1 MKSWKE
7 FVVVLAVCALVVAYN
22 LRPEAEESSEVEPA
36 VEVVNVTEGMGEPKR
51 ELVLVQWDGDPE
63 LVQWCEAEIEAFT
76 NVKIGNV
83 FQRNSIPQADIS
95 FNQERRQFD
104 ADLLVDEAS
113 GVFGSKEG
121 ATLAVTRDDLYLS
134 SKPEWRY
141 CFGTHGPKQTA
152 ILSSVRMGG
161 RFQEEI
167 FPNAKAKDRFR
178 KMLLRYVLEMTY
190 DLPRNNDPKSLLYNR
205 VLGPRDLDAMEYRV

>member
-141 CFGTHGPKQTA
+141 
-152 ILSSVRMGG
+152 
-161 RFQEEI
+161 
-167 FPNAKAKDRFR
+167 
-178 KMLLRYVLEMTY
+178 
-190 DLPRNNDPKSLLYNR
+190 
-205 VLGPRDLDAMEYRV
+205 